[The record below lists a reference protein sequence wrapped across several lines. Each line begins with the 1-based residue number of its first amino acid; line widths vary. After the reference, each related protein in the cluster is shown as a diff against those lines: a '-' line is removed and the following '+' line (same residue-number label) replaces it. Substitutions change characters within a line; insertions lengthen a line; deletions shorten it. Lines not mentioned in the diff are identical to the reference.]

1 MSQPAQGMLYGAART
16 GEPGN
21 AVLVAA
27 ARMGQSADG
36 LEEIAEGVKGSMQ
49 LGPAGAQQTYISIEG
64 ASASNE
70 SSDEHM
76 GMWWL
81 VSDII
86 GNGMLVLE
94 ATDGRYFQWS
104 VREEGNTLNVEGS
117 TYYLQRSQ
125 RCN

>member
-1 MSQPAQGMLYGAART
+1 MRAA
-16 GEPGN
+16 PLFDLCGN
-21 AVLVAA
+21 
-27 ARMGQSADG
+27 GQYAYQERS
-36 LEEIAEGVKGSMQ
+36 E
-49 LGPAGAQQTYISIEG
+49 TYVSIEG
-64 ASASNE
+64 ASASSE

-76 GMWWL
+76 GTWTL

-86 GNGMLVLE
+86 GNGILVLE

-125 RCN
+125 RCY